1 MLRSMEARVGLVVLA
16 ALVIFLFSLFW
27 AKDFSLNRDRY
38 QLHIMFP
45 TVGGL
50 SEGDPVQVAGVQKGR
65 VTAIQLQP
73 DGVRVTVSLDEDVHL
88 PADSHFS
95 IQNMGLMGEKFVAV
109 EPGPG
114 LCVITAEGDTI
125 EEVSSG
131 QPGIPRVVAPGSEGS
146 GVLQPGQTLSG
157 NYRGGMSEIMGEVEE
172 LLQVVQGL
180 ANTFNETIGN
190 PQART
195 SIQES
200 LENVRRF
207 SRVLADLVD
216 EQGGELSLALRD
228 LRTASEGFR
237 ELVQDNRT
245 QVDSTLDQFHRA
257 SMDLEQLTEQ
267 LTEVS
272 STFKRLA
279 DKVERGEGALGEF
292 VADETLYRD
301 IKQTVKNLDDL
312 IKEIKENPQKY
323 LKLEI
328 F

>member
-16 ALVIFLFSLFW
+16 ALAIFVFSLFW
-27 AKDFSLNRDRY
+27 VRDFRLDRERY
-38 QLHIMFP
+38 QLHIVFS

-50 SEGDPVQVAGVQKGR
+50 SEGDPVQVAGVQKGQ

-73 DGVRVTVSLDEDVHL
+73 QGVRVTISLDGDVQL
-88 PADSHFS
+88 PADSRFS

-109 EPGPG
+109 DPGSGLRSPPG
-114 LCVITAEGDTI
+114 AEDTAEA
-125 EEVSSG
+125 
-131 QPGIPRVVAPGSEGS
+131 APGDRPGRPDAPPEKERTEYLRS
-146 GVLQPGQTLSG
+146 GQTLSG

-172 LLQVVQGL
+172 LLRVVQGL

-190 PQART
+190 PEARA

-200 LENVRRF
+200 LENVRHF
-207 SRVLADLVD
+207 SQVLADLVD

-237 ELVQDNRT
+237 GLVEDNRT

-257 SMDLEQLTEQ
+257 SMDLEQLTMQ
-267 LTEVS
+267 LSEVS

-292 VADETLYRD
+292 VSDETLYRD
-301 IKQTVKNLDDL
+301 MKQTVKNLDEL

-323 LKLEI
+323 LRLEI

>member
-1 MLRSMEARVGLVVLA
+1 METRVGLVVLA
-16 ALVIFLFSLFW
+16 ALAVFVVSLLW
-27 AKDFSLNRDRY
+27 VKDFRLNQDRY
-38 QLHIMFP
+38 ELRIVFP

-50 SEGDPVQVAGVQKGR
+50 TEGDPVQVAGVQKGR
-65 VTAIQLQP
+65 VTSIRLLPQ
-73 DGVRVTVSLDEDVHL
+73 GVEVTISLEGDVRL
-88 PADSHFS
+88 PAGSGFS
-95 IQNMGLMGEKFVAV
+95 IQNMGLMGEKFVAI
-109 EPGPG
+109 EPDLGSRPPPTG
-114 LCVITAEGDTI
+114 GDSAGAEPPETAPSDI
-125 EEVSSG
+125 
-131 QPGIPRVVAPGSEGS
+131 I
-146 GVLQPGQTLSG
+146 QPGQALAG
-157 NYRGGMSEIMGEVEE
+157 QYRGGMSEVLGEVEE
-172 LLQVVQGL
+172 LLGLVQGL
-180 ANTFNETIGN
+180 AATFHETIGN
-190 PQART
+190 PQARA

-207 SRVLADLVD
+207 SQVLADLMD

-245 QVDSTLDQFHRA
+245 QVDSTLDQFYRA
-257 SMDLEQLTEQ
+257 SMDLEQLTGQ

-301 IKQTVKNLDDL
+301 IKKTVRNLDEL
-312 IKEIKENPQKY
+312 IEEIKKNPQKY
-323 LKLEI
+323 LRLEI

>member
-16 ALVIFLFSLFW
+16 ALAIFLFSLFW
-27 AKDFSLNRDRY
+27 ARDFRLNHDRY
-38 QLHIMFP
+38 ELHIMFP

-65 VTAIQLQP
+65 VTSIQLQP
-73 DGVRVTVSLDEDVHL
+73 QSVKVTISLDGDVQL
-88 PADSHFS
+88 SADSRFS

-109 EPGPG
+109 EPGLG
-114 LCVITAEGDTI
+114 LYPSPAG
-125 EEVSSG
+125 EETTGAATGV
-131 QPGIPRVVAPGSEGS
+131 QPALSETSPSEAG
-146 GVLQPGQTLSG
+146 GTDYLRPGQTLSG

-172 LLQVVQGL
+172 LLRVVQGL

-216 EQGGELSLALRD
+216 EQGGELSLALGD

-257 SMDLEQLTEQ
+257 SMDLEQLTAQ

-279 DKVERGEGALGEF
+279 DKIERGEGALGEF

-312 IKEIKENPQKY
+312 IKEIRENPQKY

>member
-16 ALVIFLFSLFW
+16 ALVIFVFSLFW

-38 QLHIMFP
+38 ELHVMFP

-65 VTAIQLQP
+65 VTGIQLQS
-73 DGVRVTVSLDEDVHL
+73 DGVKVTISLDEDVQL
-88 PADSHFS
+88 PADSRIS
-95 IQNMGLMGEKFVAV
+95 IQNMGLMGEKFVAI
-109 EPGPG
+109 EPGLGPG
-114 LCVITAEGDTI
+114 VLTGEDTAGA
-125 EEVSSG
+125 VSPER
-131 QPGIPRVVAPGSEGS
+131 PGALEATAPGAERKDL
-146 GVLQPGQTLSG
+146 LQPGQTLSG

-172 LLQVVQGL
+172 LLRVVQGL
-180 ANTFNETIGN
+180 ASTFNETIGN

-207 SRVLADLVD
+207 SQVLADLVD
-216 EQGGELSLALRD
+216 EQGGELSLALQD

-267 LTEVS
+267 LSEVS

-279 DKVERGEGALGEF
+279 DKIERGEGALGEF
-292 VADETLYRD
+292 VADETLYQD

>member
-1 MLRSMEARVGLVVLA
+1 MLRSLETRVGLVVLA
-16 ALVIFLFSLFW
+16 ALFIFLFSLFW
-27 AKDFSLNRDRY
+27 AKDFRLNRDRY
-38 QLHIMFP
+38 ELYIVFS

-65 VTAIQLQP
+65 VTAIQLQSN
-73 DGVRVTVSLDEDVHL
+73 GVKVTISLDGDVQL
-88 PADSHFS
+88 PADSRFS

-114 LCVITAEGDTI
+114 LCVLTGGKDTVGAASPDRPGARQAALPEG
-125 EEVSSG
+125 VP
-131 QPGIPRVVAPGSEGS
+131 PGI
-146 GVLQPGQTLSG
+146 LKPGQTLSG

-172 LLQVVQGL
+172 LLRVVQGL

-190 PQART
+190 PQARA

-207 SRVLADLVD
+207 SQVLADLVD
-216 EQGGELSLALRD
+216 EQGGELSLALQD

-237 ELVQDNRT
+237 VLVQDNRT

-257 SMDLEQLTEQ
+257 SMDLEQLTTQ

-279 DKVERGEGALGEF
+279 DKVERGEGSLGEF

-312 IKEIKENPQKY
+312 IQEIKENPQKY

>member
-1 MLRSMEARVGLVVLA
+1 MEARVGLVVLV

-27 AKDFSLNRDRY
+27 VKDFSLSRDRY
-38 QLHIMFP
+38 DLHIMFP

-73 DGVRVTVSLDEDVHL
+73 DGVRVTISLDEDVHL
-88 PADSHFS
+88 PADSRIS

-114 LCVITAEGDTI
+114 LCDLSAGEDTAGAA
-125 EEVSSG
+125 SPG
-131 QPGIPRVVAPGSEGS
+131 QPGATPGTERSA
-146 GVLQPGQTLSG
+146 VLQPGQTLSG

-172 LLQVVQGL
+172 LLRVVQGL
-180 ANTFNETIGN
+180 ASTFNETIGN

-200 LENVRRF
+200 LENVRHF

-267 LTEVS
+267 LSEVS

-279 DKVERGEGALGEF
+279 DKVEQGEGTLGEF

>member
-1 MLRSMEARVGLVVLA
+1 MLRSMEARVGLVVLV
-16 ALVIFLFSLFW
+16 ALAIFLFSLFW
-27 AKDFSLNRDRY
+27 AKDFSLNRGRY
-38 QLHIMFP
+38 ELHIVFP
-45 TVGGL
+45 NVGGL

-65 VTAIQLQP
+65 VTTIQLQP
-73 DGVRVTVSLDEDVHL
+73 DGVRVTISLDGDVHL
-88 PADSHFS
+88 PANSRFS
-95 IQNMGLMGEKFVAV
+95 IQNMGLMGEKFVAI

-114 LCVITAEGDTI
+114 LYILTGEDTAGTAASD
-125 EEVSSG
+125 
-131 QPGIPRVVAPGSEGS
+131 QPGAPQAMAPGSERA

-172 LLQVVQGL
+172 LLRVVQGL

-207 SRVLADLVD
+207 SQVLADLVD
-216 EQGGELSLALRD
+216 EQGGELSLALQD

-257 SMDLEQLTEQ
+257 SMDLEQLTAQ

-279 DKVERGEGALGEF
+279 DKVERGEGTLGEF

>member
-1 MLRSMEARVGLVVLA
+1 MLRSMEARVGLVVLV
-16 ALVIFLFSLFW
+16 ALAIFLFSLFW
-27 AKDFSLNRDRY
+27 VKDFRLNKDRY
-38 QLHIMFP
+38 DLHIVFP

-65 VTAIQLQP
+65 VTAIRLQP
-73 DGVRVTVSLDEDVHL
+73 DGVRVTISLDRDVHL
-88 PADSHFS
+88 PADSRIS
-95 IQNMGLMGEKFVAV
+95 IQNMGLMGEKFVGI

-114 LCVITAEGDTI
+114 LYALSAGEDTAGAASPDR
-125 EEVSSG
+125 
-131 QPGIPRVVAPGSEGS
+131 PGAPPGTERSA
-146 GVLQPGQTLSG
+146 VLQPGQTLSG

-172 LLQVVQGL
+172 LLRVVQGL
-180 ANTFNETIGN
+180 ASTFNETIGN
-190 PQART
+190 PQARA

-200 LENVRRF
+200 LENVRHF
-207 SRVLADLVD
+207 SQVLADLVD

-228 LRTASEGFR
+228 LRTASEGFS

-267 LTEVS
+267 LSEVS

-292 VADETLYRD
+292 VADETLYQD

-312 IKEIKENPQKY
+312 IKEIKANPQKY

>member
-1 MLRSMEARVGLVVLA
+1 MLKSMEARVGLVVLV
-16 ALVIFLFSLFW
+16 ALAIFLFSIFW
-27 AKDFSLNRDRY
+27 ARDFRMDRDRY
-38 QLHIMFP
+38 LLHIVFS

-65 VTAIQLQP
+65 VSAIRLQS
-73 DGVRVTVSLDEDVHL
+73 DGVRVTISLDRDVHL
-88 PADSHFS
+88 PADSRFS

-114 LCVITAEGDTI
+114 LCVLSEKDAAGAA
-125 EEVSSG
+125 SSDL
-131 QPGIPRVVAPGSEGS
+131 PGTPPASGSEGA

-157 NYRGGMSEIMGEVEE
+157 SYRGGMSEIMGEVEE
-172 LLQVVQGL
+172 LLRVVQGL

-190 PQART
+190 PQARA

-207 SRVLADLVD
+207 SQVLADLVD
-216 EQGGELSLALRD
+216 EQGGELSIALRD

-257 SMDLEQLTEQ
+257 SMDLEQLTAQ

-292 VADETLYRD
+292 VSDETLYRD
-301 IKQTVKNLDDL
+301 MKQTVKNLDNL
-312 IKEIKENPQKY
+312 INEIKENPQKY

>member
-1 MLRSMEARVGLVVLA
+1 MALRSTEARVGLVVLVA
-16 ALVIFLFSLFW
+16 VASFLFSLFW
-27 AKDFSLNRDRY
+27 VKDFRLNQGRY
-38 QLHIMFP
+38 DLHILFP

-50 SEGDPVQVAGVQKGR
+50 TEGDPVQVAGVQKGQVKAVHLQSQGVA
-65 VTAIQLQP
+65 VTI
-73 DGVRVTVSLDEDVHL
+73 SLDGDVKL
-88 PADSHFS
+88 PVDSRFS
-95 IQNMGLMGEKFVAV
+95 IQNMGLMGEKFVAI
-109 EPGPG
+109 EPGVESQMLLTEPDSTG
-114 LCVITAEGDTI
+114 AALPCEDGVD
-125 EEVSSG
+125 
-131 QPGIPRVVAPGSEGS
+131 
-146 GVLQPGQTLSG
+146 VLQPGQILTG
-157 NYRGGMSEIMGEVEE
+157 HYRGGMSEIMGEVEE
-172 LLQVVQGL
+172 LLRVVQGL
-180 ANTFNETIGN
+180 ANTFHETVGN
-190 PQART
+190 PQARA

-207 SRVLADLVD
+207 SQVLADLVD

-257 SMDLEQLTEQ
+257 SSDLEQLTQQ
-267 LTEVS
+267 LSEVS

-279 DKVERGEGALGEF
+279 DRIERGEGALGEF

-301 IKQTVKNLDDL
+301 IKQTVRNLDEL

-323 LKLEI
+323 LRLEI